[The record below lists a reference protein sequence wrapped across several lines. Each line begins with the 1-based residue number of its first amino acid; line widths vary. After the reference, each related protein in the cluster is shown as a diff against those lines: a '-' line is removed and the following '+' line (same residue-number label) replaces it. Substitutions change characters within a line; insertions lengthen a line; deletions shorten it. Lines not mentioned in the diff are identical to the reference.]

1 MSKLAELDLARWAV
15 VAHKDQT
22 GFGRMAD
29 DLRAVL
35 GIGRHLVVPSER
47 LSDRP
52 LSGKDEAPLPSTLAA
67 GDLRALLERLQ
78 GIIFFER
85 HNWHPALL
93 PTARELSVR
102 TVCVPMWEWFRGS
115 DDLWKY
121 CDLFLCP
128 NELCLRTV
136 RSYGWRNCLRLPW
149 CLNIARFD
157 RRIVTGPARL
167 FIHNAGLV
175 DHDDRKGTFA
185 TVQAFEKVAEPRIK
199 LLIRAQKD
207 PGVKTSDGRIEIRV
221 GNIPD
226 PAELYREGDAAIQPS
241 KMEGI
246 GFMVL
251 EPLAA
256 GLPVITTDQAPMNEY
271 VRQRELLVKKRW
283 FKRRAFPSAWI
294 PQAHLRLPQVN
305 DLSKKIAW
313 CAVQP
318 LESISRANL
327 EWTGREFDPA
337 GLRELWRGALE
348 SVWKGGVQRASA
360 SPALP

>member
-1 MSKLAELDLARWAV
+1 MSKRPELDLARWAV

-35 GIGRHLVVPSER
+35 GIGRQLVVPSER
-47 LSDRP
+47 LSDRALAGP
-52 LSGKDEAPLPSTLAA
+52 DEAPLPSTLAGA
-67 GDLRALLERLQ
+67 QLRAVLEGLQ

-115 DDLWKY
+115 DELWKY
-121 CDLFLCP
+121 CDLFL
-128 NELCLRTV
+128 RTV
-136 RSYGWRNCLRLPW
+136 RGYGWRNCLRVPW
-149 CLNIARFD
+149 CLNIARFK
-157 RRIVTGPARL
+157 RRIVQGPARL

-185 TVQAFEKVAEPRIK
+185 AVRAFEKVPEPGIK

-207 PGVKTSDGRIEIRV
+207 PGLKTSDGRIEIRV

-251 EPLAA
+251 EPLAV
-256 GLPVITTDQAPMNEY
+256 GLPVITADQAPMNEY
-271 VRQRELLVKKRW
+271 VQQRELLVKKRW

-294 PQAHLRLPQVN
+294 PQAHLRLPHVK
-305 DLSKKIAW
+305 DLSRKIAW
-313 CAVQP
+313 CAAHP
-318 LESISRANL
+318 LENISRANL
-327 EWTGREFDPA
+327 DWASREFDPA
-337 GLRELWRGALE
+337 RLRELWRAALE
-348 SVWKGGVQRASA
+348 SVCRAGVQRAGA
-360 SPALP
+360 SPASLPLK